1 MDELPSGGETSLL
14 SAHWP
19 VDKSDGFLMFSWME
33 SQTVL
38 WEELKIQKTWQHH
51 CPFQEKATI
60 YQQVAKDKEGNLV
73 TLSFLYQT
81 LDTQQN
87 LNVFRLNKLVCSLLH
102 YTKRNSPVTKG
113 AGRSHL
119 FVIIIVKTE
128 DHIAQSCNEN

>member
-19 VDKSDGFLMFSWME
+19 EDKPDGFLMFSWME

-60 YQQVAKDKEGNLV
+60 YQQVAKDKEGNFIV

-81 LDTQQN
+81 LDT
-87 LNVFRLNKLVCSLLH
+87 
-102 YTKRNSPVTKG
+102 P
-113 AGRSHL
+113 
-119 FVIIIVKTE
+119 
-128 DHIAQSCNEN
+128 